1 MYNKNKSSTNVSSS
15 LTQENKNNNVNETA
29 TSKVTATSPSAVENK
44 NVNRKKSNSNITV
57 NISNNTKYNNTNSI
71 TTNTSKN
78 DTNNNKTNISST
90 TNSNIKTNYT
100 SNVAKRSTTTT
111 TTSTK
116 ANTNTMNVVT
126 KSNKAQEKMNKLKS
140 MGKSMLT
147 CAPKKEC
154 TICHKF
160 IESHLHQ
167 IHVNNHPS
175 QIFKWMY
182 LGTFETA
189 CNPSDLRRLK
199 INYVLN
205 CAYDCKNTNLSKGV
219 TELHLK
225 VKDDIDFEIFDYF
238 EQANKF
244 INNVRN
250 HGGVILVHCKLGVSR
265 SPSFV
270 AAYLMKYFNFSLD
283 SALKFIRKS
292 RPQVKP
298 NEGFMNYL
306 QKYEQALKNN
316 GGKKD

>member
-1 MYNKNKSSTNVSSS
+1 MYNKNKSSTNVSSNI
-15 LTQENKNNNVNETA
+15 TQENKNNIVNEATPTTA
-29 TSKVTATSPSAVENK
+29 PTVPTAVENK
-44 NVNRKKSNSNITV
+44 IPNRNKSNSNVKV
-57 NISNNTKYNNTNSI
+57 NININTKYNNTNSI

-78 DTNNNKTNISST
+78 DTNNNKTNAPSI
-90 TNSNIKTNYT
+90 TNNNIKTNYT
-100 SNVAKRSTTTT
+100 SNIAKKTTTST

-116 ANTNTMNVVT
+116 ANTNTTNVVT
-126 KSNKAQEKMNKLKS
+126 KSNKAQDKMNKLKS

-199 INYVLN
+199 INYILN
-205 CAYDCKNTNLSKGV
+205 CAYDCKNTNIPKGV

-225 VKDDIDFEIFDYF
+225 VKDDSDFEIFEYF
-238 EQANKF
+238 EKANKF
-244 INNVRN
+244 INDVRN

-270 AAYLMKYFNFSLD
+270 AAYLMKYFNFSLE
-283 SALKFIRKS
+283 SALRFIRKS

-306 QKYEQALKNN
+306 EKYEKSLKSN
-316 GGKKD
+316 GGK

>member
-15 LTQENKNNNVNETA
+15 VTQENKNNNVNDATTA
-29 TSKVTATSPSAVENK
+29 TTATAPIAVENK
-44 NVNRKKSNSNITV
+44 NYIRNKSNTNIKT

-71 TTNTSKN
+71 TTNTSKYV
-78 DTNNNKTNISST
+78 TNNNKTNIPST
-90 TNSNIKTNYT
+90 TNNNIKTNYT
-100 SNVAKRSTTTT
+100 SNITKNTTTST

-116 ANTNTMNVVT
+116 ANTNTKNVVT
-126 KSNKAQEKMNKLKS
+126 KSNKAQDKMNKLKS
-140 MGKSMLT
+140 MGKSMLI

-199 INYVLN
+199 INYILN
-205 CAYDCKNTNLSKGV
+205 CAYDCKNTNIPKGV

-225 VKDDIDFEIFDYF
+225 VKDDSDFEIFEYF
-238 EQANKF
+238 EKANKF
-244 INNVRN
+244 INDVRN

-270 AAYLMKYFNFSLD
+270 AAYLMKYFNFSLE
-283 SALKFIRKS
+283 SALRFIRKS

-306 QKYEQALKNN
+306 QKYEKSLKNQ
-316 GGKKD
+316 GGK